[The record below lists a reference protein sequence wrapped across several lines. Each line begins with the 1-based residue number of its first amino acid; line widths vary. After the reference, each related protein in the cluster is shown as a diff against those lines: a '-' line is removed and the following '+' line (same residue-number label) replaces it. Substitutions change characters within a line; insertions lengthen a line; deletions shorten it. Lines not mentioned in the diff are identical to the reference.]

1 MMLYPQ
7 RRGIAIIGAKKIIL
21 DLSCPLTSS
30 STTTHIMQT
39 YVSFISL

>member
-7 RRGIAIIGAKKIIL
+7 RHGITIIGAKKTIL

-30 STTTHIMQT
+30 LTTTHIMQT
-39 YVSFISL
+39 YVSFIPL